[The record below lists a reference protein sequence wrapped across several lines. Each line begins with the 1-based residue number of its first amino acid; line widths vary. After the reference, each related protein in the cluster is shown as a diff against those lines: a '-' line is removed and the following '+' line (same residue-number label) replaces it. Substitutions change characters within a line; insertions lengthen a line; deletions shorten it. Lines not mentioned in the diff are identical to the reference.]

1 MESQE
6 VKYVG
11 VDCGK
16 KSIEVVRINSENS
29 LERRQ
34 FSTTESGI
42 VITSYS
48 IHYWNDYF
56 FGDYELHG

>member
-16 KSIEVVRINSENS
+16 KSIEVVRINSETHSNVDNS
-29 LERRQ
+29 AQRKVVL
-34 FSTTESGI
+34 TIYYNG
-42 VITSYS
+42 
-48 IHYWNDYF
+48 
-56 FGDYELHG
+56 

>member
-16 KSIEVVRINSENS
+16 KSIEVVRSIRKTHSNVDNSAQRKVVLTIFTMVD
-29 LERRQ
+29 LE
-34 FSTTESGI
+34 
-42 VITSYS
+42 
-48 IHYWNDYF
+48 
-56 FGDYELHG
+56 

>member
-16 KSIEVVRINSENS
+16 KSIEVVRINSE
-29 LERRQ
+29 
-34 FSTTESGI
+34 
-42 VITSYS
+42 
-48 IHYWNDYF
+48 
-56 FGDYELHG
+56 